1 MLAKAVNFLLFY
13 LKSLALLTKI
23 LYYLQKLIFCIFV
36 LSFACVYGQPV
47 AQAKLI
53 DDEIFSYEMKLGVT
67 GTIRTV
73 GSDSLAR
80 LVAAW
85 ADGYKQYY
93 PHVNFEI
100 KASGSSTAVQ
110 SLLQGTA
117 NIGPM
122 SRPLSSNE
130 RSKFV
135 SVFGYEP
142 TVFTVAIDALA
153 LYVDATN
160 TIDSLNHKQI
170 DAIFS
175 ATRFC
180 GGTQK
185 ISSFSQL
192 SDYVNNNQT
201 IELYGRTSGSGTYDL
216 FRQLALCNGDYLQT
230 VNQMQSSSAA
240 AASVVRNHNAI
251 AYASLSARNE
261 FIKVL
266 GISHNDDS
274 SVIYPNEQTLQSG
287 AYPFKRFLY
296 LVVNKKPKQGL
307 SALESSFLN
316 YVLSSE
322 GQSAVVPLGY
332 FPLGKHQLLEQL
344 ESLN

>member
-13 LKSLALLTKI
+13 LKSLALLTKN
-23 LYYLQKLIFCIFV
+23 LNYLQRLIFCIFV
-36 LSFACVYGQPV
+36 LSFGFVFGQTDV
-47 AQAKLI
+47 QTKLN

-85 ADGYKQYY
+85 ADGYKQHY

-122 SRPLSSNE
+122 SRPLNSIE

-201 IELYGRTSGSGTYDL
+201 IELYGRTSGSGTYDM

-230 VNQMQSSSAA
+230 VNQMQSSSSA
-240 AASVVRNHNAI
+240 AASVIRNHNAI

-266 GISHNDDS
+266 GISHNDS
-274 SVIYPNEQTLQSG
+274 RAIYPNEQTLQSG

-307 SALESSFLN
+307 SALESSFLS

-322 GQSAVVPLGY
+322 GQRAVVPLGY
-332 FPLGKHQLLEQL
+332 FPLGKQQLLEQL